1 MADHSPNQ
9 RADSAVF
16 ADDDPFAELTRI
28 MGHDP
33 RRAEDSGNAAGQEGD
48 DLALELENELLGD
61 LAEFSDE
68 VREEPAEDH
77 SRPEMQTQ
85 DWRFE
90 APPAAEEPGV
100 VEQEP
105 EVDLASDMANELDE
119 TFAASF
125 ESEMR
130 LEPVEEAVSADI
142 SASPAASMAEPE
154 PSFEPSMEG
163 APAAA
168 APEPEQVSQHDA
180 FAAPEAPEARQGHEA
195 PPAFDPHDIEQHFS
209 EFDIDASAREFA
221 SFAAEEQQPI
231 EESAPEP
238 AEEPVVTF
246 DESDFAQLDN
256 DLEASLAADNW
267 QDGIASS
274 KPVETQA
281 ADTHYA
287 DAQPIDT
294 QALDTGALDTG
305 AMAGQPEQPV
315 EAEAASSADRFGAA
329 VEDEDM
335 FPEPDA
341 WASMPSEDT
350 DTADAVAGDVASTFS
365 EIDVPPATDISAALA
380 DAVRVS
386 GGADPYLS
394 PQAFANSVAQGAE
407 KSGTVDADMAGDD
420 HDFAA
425 SLEQQLTA
433 GALAEEEVA
442 EPVMEPQ
449 REPTPET
456 SFDWGDLDF
465 GAPEALQSV
474 ETHEP
479 VAPEAT
485 ETTPASS
492 IPFWQQPEEPQPNV
506 SYGGGSEAS
515 TPFIDTVDVP
525 GNERVPVTDSAHI
538 PEFVSEPEH
547 APAAEA
553 DDLELALAR
562 AFGDSESL
570 PERADTRSAVEE
582 TPASSIPRDAYA
594 AAALEG
600 DEPRRP
606 QDDFDFETAFAD
618 SFAETGEFDD
628 DFAAGRDAGAAVSGR
643 AEVADGFAPA
653 MTPWDEPVDEFT
665 PAEQAAA
672 PAAAAAAAAASRSN
686 PLKSRRNTLIAA
698 AVGGVAVVGAIAF
711 FALGSG
717 GGDDNTAPAVVRAD
731 NDPVKVKPENPGGQQ
746 VPNQDNQVYQRVT
759 GGETDSDP
767 AQERLVSTAEE
778 PVEVPL
784 AAPKSEERLDPNAGD
799 TAAPTSEPVTA
810 MTPRRVRTMV
820 VRPDGTIV
828 PREPE
833 APVQTATETAG
844 APAATGN
851 AQEVAPD
858 ARLAAAGENA
868 PASGTAQTGAGETAA
883 APNVQAPVPTSRP
896 AAPAAP
902 QQPAAQQQSSQ
913 VAAAPSQPT
922 QPVAQA
928 PAPAPVTT
936 GTDGWSVQISSQPTV
951 EAAQKS
957 YQDMAQRYGNL
968 LTGKGVNIVKAEIAG
983 KGTYY
988 RVRIPSSSKDD
999 AIRLCSQLKSAGG
1012 SCFVSK

>member
-68 VREEPAEDH
+68 VREEPAEDL

-90 APPAAEEPGV
+90 APPAAEEPGAM
-100 VEQEP
+100 EQEP

-130 LEPVEEAVSADI
+130 LEPVEEAVSADV

-154 PSFEPSMEG
+154 PSFEPSMERE
-163 APAAA
+163 PVAAA
-168 APEPEQVSQHDA
+168 QEPGQVSQHDA

-267 QDGIASS
+267 QVSDVSAQ
-274 KPVETQA
+274 PVESDA
-281 ADTHYA
+281 ADTRYVH
-287 DAQPIDT
+287 AQPLHT
-294 QALDTGALDTG
+294 QSMHSQPMVTQP
-305 AMAGQPEQPV
+305 MNVQPEQTV
-315 EAEAASSADRFGAA
+315 ETDITSSATPTGAG

-350 DTADAVAGDVASTFS
+350 DTADAVAGDVPSTFS

-425 SLEQQLTA
+425 SLEQQLAA

-570 PERADTRSAVEE
+570 PERAETRSAAEE

-643 AEVADGFAPA
+643 AEAADGFAPA

-868 PASGTAQTGAGETAA
+868 PVSGTAQTGAGETAA